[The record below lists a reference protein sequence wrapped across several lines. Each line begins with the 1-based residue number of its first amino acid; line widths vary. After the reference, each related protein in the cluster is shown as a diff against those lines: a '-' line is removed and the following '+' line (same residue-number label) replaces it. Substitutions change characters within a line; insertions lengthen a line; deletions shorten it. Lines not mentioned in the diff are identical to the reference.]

1 LAFDDFVNSVYFRSV
16 VNSVYSKENAL
27 TTSTEAITGIAQTD
41 RRPLWVMGS
50 ILELVIDGDQTG
62 GSYAVAE
69 DRSFPGF
76 GPPPH
81 VHTNEDEA
89 FYVIEG
95 EYVFGSDETEVH
107 AGPGTFVHAPKGHLH
122 WWRNVGEGPGRHLE
136 IFVPA
141 GLERMFQEVGEPVDA
156 PKAAPPPPDPQRLL
170 EAAPRYGV
178 EFRIPRRV

>member
-1 LAFDDFVNSVYFRSV
+1 M
-16 VNSVYSKENAL
+16 
-27 TTSTEAITGIAQTD
+27 STLPRAVTAITQAE
-41 RRPLWVMGS
+41 RRPLWVMGAV
-50 ILELVIDGDQTG
+50 LEIVIGGDQTG
-62 GSYAVAE
+62 GAYAVAE
-69 DRSFPGF
+69 DRSSPGF

-95 EYVFGSDETEVH
+95 EYLFGGDDGEVH

-141 GLERMFQEVGEPVDA
+141 RLERMFEEIGEPVDD
-156 PKAAPPPPDPQRLL
+156 PDAAPPPPDPGRLL

-178 EFRIPRRV
+178 EFRLPG